1 MFKRHGVM
9 PHSDH
14 DDMMSMGSMMM
25 SGMASVTSMVM
36 DSMATATTTSGHNH
50 MSMSMDMLSA
60 TSSGS
65 DMMDMGS
72 MHMDSMHMYFTT
84 QFKDYPVL
92 FKGLTAST
100 KAQAFGIFVLLFF
113 VAFIARSFDF
123 IRNYMEFKVWR
134 NPAYFNLPENNF
146 HASKQIVSDSKDS
159 EVSEHSLEPVTSHGL
174 SLSASLFR
182 DAIRLALSI
191 IPEILFFA
199 LMLAV
204 MTYTLTYFFA
214 VVLGSGIGRFAFD
227 KLSYRMGIRPSAGS
241 AH

>member
-1 MFKRHGVM
+1 MA
-9 PHSDH
+9 
-14 DDMMSMGSMMM
+14 MGSMMM
-25 SGMASVTSMVM
+25 SGMASATSMVM
-36 DSMATATTTSGHNH
+36 DAMATATTTSGHNH

-60 TSSGS
+60 TSTGS
-65 DMMDMGS
+65 SMMDMDS
-72 MHMDSMHMYFTT
+72 MHMGSMHMYFTT

-92 FKGLTAST
+92 FKGLTAHT

-113 VAFIARSFDF
+113 VAFVARSFDF
-123 IRNYMEFKVWR
+123 IRNYMEFKVWH
-134 NPAYFNLPENNF
+134 NPTYFNVPENNF
-146 HASKQIVSDSKDS
+146 HAAKQNMSDSKDS
-159 EVSEHSLEPVTSHGL
+159 EVSEHSLEPVNSSGL